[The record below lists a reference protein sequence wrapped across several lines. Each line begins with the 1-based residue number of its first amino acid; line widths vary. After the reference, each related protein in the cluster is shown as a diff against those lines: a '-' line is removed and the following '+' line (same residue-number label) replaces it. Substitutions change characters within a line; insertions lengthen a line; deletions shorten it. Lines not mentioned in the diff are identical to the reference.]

1 METNV
6 IYQKLSPSESRDLGL
21 EAQSSQKSEA
31 FVKSFLRRCVPSLEN
46 VDEFLGRK
54 ALALEHEQKKKTR
67 KRHKAKGF
75 TAKERRELKLF
86 RINPDQQRYHMYL
99 PLHQLWKQYV
109 RDLCNGLRPG
119 TQTQMIQSKILK
131 ADLHGAAVTVF
142 KSKCPSYVGLAGIIL
157 QESKHVFKIITEED
171 KLKVVPKLNC
181 VFSVEIDG
189 FITYIYGSKL
199 QMRASERSA
208 KKFKAKGSIDL

>member
-1 METNV
+1 MEH
-6 IYQKLSPSESRDLGL
+6 IMYKKLPADESRVLGL
-21 EAQSSQKSEA
+21 EVQSKKRSDA
-31 FVKSFLRRCVPSLEN
+31 FVTAFLRRCVPSLKN

-54 ALALEHEQKKKTR
+54 ALALEHEQKKRTR

-86 RINPDQQRYHMYL
+86 KINPEQQKYHMYL
-99 PLHQLWKQYV
+99 PLHELWKQYI

-131 ADLHGAAVTVF
+131 ADLHGAMVTVF
-142 KSKCPSYVGLAGIIL
+142 KSKCPSYVGLSGIIL
-157 QESKHVFKIITEED
+157 QESKHIFKIITEED
-171 KLKVVPKLNC
+171 KLKVVPKRNC

>member
-1 METNV
+1 MSSTRSC
-6 IYQKLSPSESRDLGL
+6 LR
-21 EAQSSQKSEA
+21 AQSSQKSEA